1 MIESFGTTPILPE
14 GFASQG
20 IISNIGNTP
29 LIPITNLV
37 PRRSNVRI
45 FAKAEFMNP
54 GGSVKDRPAWNMIK
68 EGILQNS
75 LTYDKT
81 ILDATSGNTGIAYAL
96 IGSALGFRVKLCVP
110 KNASPERVHLMRAYG
125 AELILTDPLE
135 GTDGAIVEAN
145 SLYDQNPEAYFYV
158 DQYNNPA
165 NWQAH
170 YDTTA
175 LEILN
180 QTANEITHFVAGL
193 GTSGTFIGIAKRL
206 SEEKTPKVNCI
217 SFQPDS
223 PFHGL
228 EGLKHMETAIVP
240 GIYDQTV
247 ADKNLTVNTAES
259 YEMTKELAK
268 KEGLLVGVSS
278 GAALLASLAVAET
291 IDTGIIVTIFPDR
304 GERYLSDKF
313 WSQ

>member
-20 IISNIGNTP
+20 IISNIGDTP

-37 PRRSNVRI
+37 PRKSNVRI

-125 AELILTDPLE
+125 AELVLTDPLE
-135 GTDGAIVEAN
+135 GTDGAIVEAS

-206 SEEKTPKVNCI
+206 SEEKIPKVKCI
-217 SFQPDS
+217 SFQPDN

-240 GIYDQTV
+240 GIYDKTV
-247 ADKNLTVNTAES
+247 ADKTLTVNTSES
-259 YEMTKELAK
+259 YEMTKELAR

-291 IDTGIIVTIFPDR
+291 IETGIIVTIFPDR